1 MAIVAAC
8 EILRKL
14 VALPLF
20 NASSPNLAWYY
31 RMAFQYII
39 YIVIKIN
46 YSLTFSLHGSILMNL
61 FDACASR

>member
-20 NASSPNLAWYY
+20 NASSPNLARYY

-46 YSLTFSLHGSILMNL
+46 YSLTFFFAW
-61 FDACASR
+61 FDTNESVRCVRV